1 MSNRIAAV
9 LGAGFLILSLTLIAI
24 PGCTTNQQKTAYDT
38 IFSLE
43 KSTTATYDGY
53 LDLVIQGQVKTNAMP
68 GVSKA
73 YNDFQAAATTAT
85 DAANFSTNALAP
97 ANLVILAQDVVNQIN
112 AARK

>member
-1 MSNRIAAV
+1 MNNRVAAV
-9 LGAGFLILSLTLIAI
+9 LGAGLIFLTLLVVGV
-24 PGCTTNQQKTAYDT
+24 PGCTTSQQTTAYNT

-43 KSTTATYDGY
+43 KSTTASYDGY